1 MAFLHDSLWRQESLD
16 TIKYSNISWP
26 FRIVWPLFIA
36 LFQIFLFADC
46 CLSYSW
52 EYSCRTSCDSW
63 LSLFEKYLIWLTKN
77 LKWNECL
84 LMDVSRMEIDGR
96 KPFQLFWRQEAAR
109 MSWLCEL
116 CIEGSLHTPPS
127 THGAEHHV
135 NNAHTFYTFIYFH
148 VVLAFCNVWLT
159 WS

>member
-1 MAFLHDSLWRQESLD
+1 MKAGVSWHYQVFKHFLTLQNCLTALHC
-16 TIKYSNISWP
+16 
-26 FRIVWPLFIA
+26 IVPNF
-36 LFQIFLFADC
+36 FFADC

>member
-1 MAFLHDSLWRQESLD
+1 MIVYEGRSLLTLSSIQTFPDPSELFDRSSLHCS
-16 TIKYSNISWP
+16 K
-26 FRIVWPLFIA
+26 FF
-36 LFQIFLFADC
+36 FADC

-127 THGAEHHV
+127 THGAEHRV